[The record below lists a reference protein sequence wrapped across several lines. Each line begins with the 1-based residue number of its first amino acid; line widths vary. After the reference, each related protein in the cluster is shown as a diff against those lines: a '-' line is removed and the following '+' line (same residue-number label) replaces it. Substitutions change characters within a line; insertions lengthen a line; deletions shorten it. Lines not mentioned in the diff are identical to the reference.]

1 MWALVLV
8 TVVIL
13 ALVWSALRSASDAD
27 DLLGD
32 EGEEVC
38 GGAG

>member
-1 MWALVLV
+1 MWAL
-8 TVVIL
+8 IL
-13 ALVWSALRSASDAD
+13 AAVAILVLVWSALRSASDAD

-32 EGEEVC
+32 EGEEVH

>member
-8 TVVIL
+8 AMAIL
-13 ALVWSALRSASDAD
+13 VLVWSALRSASDAD
-27 DLLGD
+27 DLFGD
-32 EGEEVC
+32 EGEEVR